1 MKRDPSA
8 GCLRAFTLTELLVVI
23 AIIGILA
30 AVIIPVVG
38 TARARARQTQSVS
51 NLRQTG
57 VAMALHVGDHRGELP
72 GRNSGSGTTIGIG
85 DRGLAGSVT
94 ARYWNSNIDQLATH
108 LAAYVQVTEA
118 GGIEKLVPCLE
129 DPLADGKQTGT
140 STNPV
145 LWVLNR
151 RLLAAHY
158 DLSVELQPFGTSSS
172 AAPMNYRALV
182 SAIEPGRVWAIT
194 QADQVVPADAHNLIS
209 VATVTGTP
217 TEPVAGGYRL
227 ALFFDWSVGR
237 IAVGTDLRKPITRI
251 Q

>member
-1 MKRDPSA
+1 MTPPCFVRRS
-8 GCLRAFTLTELLVVI
+8 RAFTLTELLAVI

-30 AVIIPVVG
+30 GVIIPVVG
-38 TARARARQTQSVS
+38 AARAKARQTQSLS

-57 VAMALHVGDHRGELP
+57 VAMALHVSDRRGELP
-72 GRNSGSGTTIGIG
+72 GRNSGAGTTIGSG

-108 LAAYVQVTEA
+108 LAAYVQVTQT

-158 DLSVELQPFGTSSS
+158 GLSAELQPFGTSSA

-182 SAIEPGRVWAIT
+182 GSIEPSRVWALI
-194 QADQVVPADAHNLIS
+194 QADQIVPVDAQNLIS
-209 VATVTGTP
+209 AATVAGTP
-217 TEPVAGGYRL
+217 AEPVAGVQRL
-227 ALFFDWSVGR
+227 ALFFDWSVGK
-237 IAVGTDLRKPITRI
+237 IAVGTDLRKPVARI